1 MSFML
6 KVVDIKIDKNAPLKT
21 NATRSKLKNPSIF
34 NSLKNEV
41 SKRLRPDKVH
51 KNDNEITNA
60 FKLQRYVEQSLS
72 LLFKFIS

>member
-1 MSFML
+1 MSDML
-6 KVVDIKIDKNAPLKT
+6 KVVDKMIDKHAPLRT

-41 SKRLRPDKVH
+41 SKRLRLVKVH
-51 KNDNEITNA
+51 KNDNEITNEI
-60 FKLQRYVEQSLS
+60 KLQCYVEQSLS